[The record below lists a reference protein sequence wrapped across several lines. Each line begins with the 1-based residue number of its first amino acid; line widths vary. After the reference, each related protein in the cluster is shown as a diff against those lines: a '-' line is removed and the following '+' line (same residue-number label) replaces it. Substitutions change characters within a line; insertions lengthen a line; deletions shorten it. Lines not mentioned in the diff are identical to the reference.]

1 MLPSLLH
8 RFHTQRLTG
17 FPLSYQQVLQ
27 YLACDG
33 SLEQELALRTGERT
47 VDPTIKNILEK
58 YVLPTIAQE
67 ESPSPLASLWLLVDR
82 QKHRI
87 VGSIVFKNPPNQER
101 AIEIDYYTEQEYHD
115 QGYMT
120 EALTGLIQWA
130 TEQSPI
136 HAILVQTSTTHPT
149 ALKALQ
155 NNQFEPYQTIK
166 QQQYWRRILR

>member
-1 MLPSLLH
+1 MLPSLIH

-47 VDPTIKNILEK
+47 VDTPIRNILEA
-58 YVLPTIAQE
+58 YVLPAIAQE

-87 VGSIVFKNPPNQER
+87 VGNIVFKNPPNQER
-101 AIEIDYYTEQEYHD
+101 VVEIDYSTEQEYHD

-120 EALTGLIQWA
+120 EALAGLIQWA
-130 TEQSPI
+130 IEQSPI
-136 HAILVQTSTTHPT
+136 SAILVQTSTNHPT
-149 ALKALQ
+149 IPKALQ
-155 NNQFEPYQTIK
+155 NNQFEPHQTIE